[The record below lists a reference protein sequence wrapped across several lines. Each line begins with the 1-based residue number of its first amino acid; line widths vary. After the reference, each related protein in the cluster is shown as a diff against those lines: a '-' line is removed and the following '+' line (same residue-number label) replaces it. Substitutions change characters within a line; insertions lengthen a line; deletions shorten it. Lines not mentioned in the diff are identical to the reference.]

1 MPVSILITDL
11 LITLAL
17 LLTLAQYLSLVAER
31 LDAKCRRVLIN
42 SRATRSR
49 RGNEQKTMKH
59 WTRIPIALVI
69 SVLIMKSA
77 LGQNSRLAS
86 ASDVARY
93 LAGMPVS
100 EGSPLVSL
108 TRDPQWIAHSNAMNQ
123 SFAKMETLQLSNIR
137 TWRATM
143 LAPVIASDRVC
154 LYLFSGPDFLYANV
168 FFPDAPA
175 YVLQGL
181 ETLDSIP
188 DLLTLPIQALDGT
201 LQNIQ
206 ISLNNALNYTYFETK
221 DMRENFSRS
230 QLKGVLP
237 ILFVFIARSGMQIAK
252 VDYISLAPNGAVLDG
267 FRSGVRGVRM
277 LVDDPRT
284 GREKSL
290 YYFTADLS
298 NGSMSPGILRFCSN
312 LGPTNSFLKAAS
324 YLMHE
329 DSFSTVRNLLLGV
342 SASIVQDDSGI
353 PVRYLTSDRWTL
365 RLFGSYSGP
374 IELFRKYYQTDL
386 SQDYANNNPKPLTFG
401 FGYQINRRSS
411 NLIVAVRR

>member
-1 MPVSILITDL
+1 
-11 LITLAL
+11 
-17 LLTLAQYLSLVAER
+17 
-31 LDAKCRRVLIN
+31 
-42 SRATRSR
+42 
-49 RGNEQKTMKH
+49 MKH
-59 WTRIPIALVI
+59 WIRIPFAVF
-69 SVLIMKSA
+69 VAFIMIRSA
-77 LGQNSRLAS
+77 SGQNSRLAT
-86 ASDVARY
+86 ATDVARY

-100 EGSPLVSL
+100 EGSPLAPL
-108 TRDPQWIAHSNAMNQ
+108 TRDPQWLAHSNAMNL
-123 SFAKMETLQLSNIR
+123 SFAKMETRQLSNIR

-143 LAPVIASDRVC
+143 LAPVIPNGVC
-154 LYLFSGPDFLYANV
+154 LYLFGGPDFLYANV

-181 ETLDSIP
+181 ETIDSLP
-188 DLLTLPIQALDGT
+188 DLMTLPAQALDGT

-206 ISLNNALNYTYFETK
+206 ISLNNELNYSYFETK

-230 QLKGVLP
+230 ELKGVLP
-237 ILFVFIARSGMQIAK
+237 ILFVFIARSGLSIAK
-252 VDYISLAPNGAVLDG
+252 VDYISLAPNGAVTDG
-267 FRSGVRGVRM
+267 FRSAVRGVRIM
-277 LVDDPRT
+277 LDDPRS

-324 YLMHE
+324 YLMYE

-342 SASIVQDDSGI
+342 SGAIVEDDSGI

-365 RLFGSYSGP
+365 RFFGSYTGP
-374 IELFRKYYQTDL
+374 IDLFKKYYQPDL
-386 SQDYANNNPKPLTFG
+386 YQDYGRSNPSPLTFG

-411 NLIVAVRR
+411 NLIVAVRH

>member
-1 MPVSILITDL
+1 
-11 LITLAL
+11 
-17 LLTLAQYLSLVAER
+17 
-31 LDAKCRRVLIN
+31 
-42 SRATRSR
+42 
-49 RGNEQKTMKH
+49 MKH

-69 SVLIMKSA
+69 SVLLMRNAS
-77 LGQNSRLAS
+77 GQNGRLAS

-100 EGSPLVSL
+100 EGSALASL

-123 SFAKMETLQLSNIR
+123 SFAKMETRQLSNIR

-143 LAPVIASDRVC
+143 LAPVIASNRVC
-154 LYLFSGPDFLYANV
+154 LYLFGGPDFLYANV

-181 ETLDSIP
+181 ETVDSIP

-221 DMRENFSRS
+221 DMREDFARS

-237 ILFVFIARSGMQIAK
+237 ILFVFIARSGLQIAK
-252 VDYISLAPNGAVLDG
+252 VDYISLAPNGAVIDG

-342 SASIVQDDSGI
+342 SASIVEDDSGI

-365 RLFGSYSGP
+365 RFFGSYGGP

-411 NLIVAVRR
+411 NLIVAVRH

>member
-1 MPVSILITDL
+1 
-11 LITLAL
+11 
-17 LLTLAQYLSLVAER
+17 VAER
-31 LDAKCRRVLIN
+31 LNAKCRRVFLN
-42 SRATRSR
+42 AMPPKAVKKRT
-49 RGNEQKTMKH
+49 ETMKY
-59 WTRIPIALVI
+59 WIRIPIALLI
-69 SVLIMKSA
+69 SVLAIRSA
-77 LGQNSRLAS
+77 SGQNSRLAT

-100 EGSPLVSL
+100 DGSPLAAL
-108 TRDPQWIAHSNAMNQ
+108 TRDPQWQAHANAMNQ
-123 SFAKMETLQLSNIR
+123 SFAKIETRQLSNIR

-143 LAPVIASDRVC
+143 LEPVIANRVC
-154 LYLFSGPDFLYANV
+154 LYLFGGPDFLYANV

-181 ETLDSIP
+181 ETVDSIP

-206 ISLNNALNYTYFETK
+206 ISLNNELNYSYFETK
-221 DMRENFSRS
+221 DMREDFARS

-237 ILFVFIARSGMQIAK
+237 VLFVFIARSGLSIAK
-252 VDYISLAPNGAVLDG
+252 VDYISLAPNGAVIDG

-277 LVDDPRT
+277 LLDDPRT

-290 YYFTADLS
+290 YYFSADLS
-298 NGSMSPGILRFCSN
+298 NGSMGPGILRFCSN

-342 SASIVQDDSGI
+342 SASVVEDDSGI
-353 PVRYLTSDRWTL
+353 PVRYFTPDRWTL
-365 RLFGSYSGP
+365 RFFGSYTSP
-374 IELFRKYYQTDL
+374 IELFKKYYQTDL
-386 SQDYANNNPKPLTFG
+386 YQDYANNNPKPLTFG
-401 FGYQINRRSS
+401 FGYQINRRTS
-411 NLIVAVRR
+411 NLIVAVRH

>member
-1 MPVSILITDL
+1 
-11 LITLAL
+11 
-17 LLTLAQYLSLVAER
+17 
-31 LDAKCRRVLIN
+31 
-42 SRATRSR
+42 
-49 RGNEQKTMKH
+49 MKH

-69 SVLIMKSA
+69 SVLMMRSA
-77 LGQNSRLAS
+77 SAQNGRLAS

-100 EGSPLVSL
+100 EGSPLAPL

-143 LAPVIASDRVC
+143 LAPVIASNRVC
-154 LYLFSGPDFLYANV
+154 LYLFGGPDFLYANV
-168 FFPDAPA
+168 FFPDAAA

-181 ETLDSIP
+181 ETIDSIP

-201 LQNIQ
+201 LQNIE
-206 ISLNNALNYTYFETK
+206 ISLNNALNFTYFETK

-237 ILFVFIARSGMQIAK
+237 ILFVFIARSGLQIAK
-252 VDYISLAPNGAVLDG
+252 VDYISLAPNGAVIDG

-298 NGSMSPGILRFCSN
+298 NASMGPGILRFCSN

-365 RLFGSYSGP
+365 RFFGTYKGP
-374 IELFRKYYQTDL
+374 IELFNKYYQTDL
-386 SQDYANNNPKPLTFG
+386 SQDYANNSPKPLTFG

-411 NLIVAVRR
+411 DLIVAVRH

>member
-31 LDAKCRRVLIN
+31 LDAKSRRVLIN
-42 SRATRSR
+42 SRATRRR

-123 SFAKMETLQLSNIR
+123 SFAKMETVQLSNIR

-312 LGPTNSFLKAAS
+312 LGPTNSLLKAAS

-365 RLFGSYSGP
+365 RFFGSYGGP
-374 IELFRKYYQTDL
+374 IELFKKYYQTDL
-386 SQDYANNNPKPLTFG
+386 FEDYANNSPKQLTFG
-401 FGYQINRRSS
+401 FGYQINRRAS
-411 NLIVAVRR
+411 NLTVAVRH

>member
-1 MPVSILITDL
+1 MRNVVGS
-11 LITLAL
+11 
-17 LLTLAQYLSLVAER
+17 
-31 LDAKCRRVLIN
+31 VL
-42 SRATRSR
+42 RTVPPKKRT
-49 RGNEQKTMKH
+49 ETMKY
-59 WTRIPIALVI
+59 WIRIPIALLI
-69 SVLIMKSA
+69 SVLMMRSA
-77 LGQNSRLAS
+77 SGQNSRLAS

-100 EGSPLVSL
+100 EGSPLASL
-108 TRDPQWIAHSNAMNQ
+108 TRDPQWLAHSNSMNL
-123 SFAKMETLQLSNIR
+123 SFAKMETRQLSNIR

-143 LAPVIASDRVC
+143 LAPVIPNAVC
-154 LYLFSGPDFLYANV
+154 LYLFGGPDFLYANV

-181 ETLDSIP
+181 ETIDSIP
-188 DLLTLPIQALDGT
+188 DLLTLPIQALNGT

-221 DMRENFSRS
+221 DMREDFARS
-230 QLKGVLP
+230 ELKGVLP
-237 ILFVFIARSGMQIAK
+237 ILFVFIARSGQTIAK

-267 FRSGVRGVRM
+267 FRSGVRGVRI

-284 GREKSL
+284 GKEKSL

-298 NGSMSPGILRFCSN
+298 NGALSSGIIRFCSN
-312 LGPTNSFLKAAS
+312 LGPTNSFIKAAS

-342 SASIVQDDSGI
+342 SASIVEDDSGI
-353 PVRYLTSDRWTL
+353 PVRYFTSDRWTL
-365 RLFGSYSGP
+365 RFFGSYVGP

-386 SQDYANNNPKPLTFG
+386 YQDFGSNIPKPLTFG
-401 FGYQINRRSS
+401 FGYQINRRTS
-411 NLIVAVRR
+411 NLIVAVRHR